1 MFTRSPARF
10 PCEYAPL
17 RKGTDPTGR
26 RTPRRCRCEARRST
40 DSRFAVKRRA
50 RNDVHGAQG
59 LFDDTSDLKR
69 GHIPPDIR
77 LRSEPMDPDNSF
89 GHGLPLTAS
98 SRSASGKQR
107 KLVCELTARWRLLG
121 VLCRRRVHDT
131 ARAVAVHVNR
141 VPSIEYMCAT
151 MCYGHGPTRA
161 TEYRKVPLCATTE
174 LHVTECHCA
183 TPRVPPDAAER
194 RRASWSFVAE
204 ATECHRS
211 PPSAHTAASN
221 ALYSAWHRVALGPPS
236 NTKCQ
241 PLY

>member
-1 MFTRSPARF
+1 MSMARK
-10 PCEYAPL
+10 A
-17 RKGTDPTGR
+17 
-26 RTPRRCRCEARRST
+26 
-40 DSRFAVKRRA
+40 
-50 RNDVHGAQG
+50 
-59 LFDDTSDLKR
+59 LFDVTSDLKR

-131 ARAVAVHVNR
+131 ARAVAVHANR
-141 VPSIEYMCAT
+141 APSIEYMCAT

-161 TEYRKVPLCATTE
+161 TEYRTVPLCATTE

-204 ATECHRS
+204 ATECTHRRVQRALQCVA
-211 PPSAHTAASN
+211 PIGTEASEPHQVSTF
-221 ALYSAWHRVALGPPS
+221 A
-236 NTKCQ
+236 
-241 PLY
+241 

>member
-1 MFTRSPARF
+1 MSMARK
-10 PCEYAPL
+10 A
-17 RKGTDPTGR
+17 
-26 RTPRRCRCEARRST
+26 
-40 DSRFAVKRRA
+40 
-50 RNDVHGAQG
+50 

-107 KLVCELTARWRLLG
+107 KLVCELTARRRLLG

-141 VPSIEYMCAT
+141 ARASSTCVPPCAT
-151 MCYGHGPTRA
+151 AMGQRA
-161 TEYRKVPLCATTE
+161 LLSTAQ
-174 LHVTECHCA
+174 CHC
-183 TPRVPPDAAER
+183 VPPRSCTSPSATALHRACRRMLPSAA
-194 RRASWSFVAE
+194 AHHGVSWP
-204 ATECHRS
+204 R

-221 ALYSAWHRVALGPPS
+221 ALYSAWHRVAPRPPS
-236 NTKCQ
+236 HTKCQ
-241 PLY
+241 LLHEWRPVLQSYRAPPSTTAVCCAASHASQY

>member
-1 MFTRSPARF
+1 MSMARK
-10 PCEYAPL
+10 A
-17 RKGTDPTGR
+17 
-26 RTPRRCRCEARRST
+26 
-40 DSRFAVKRRA
+40 
-50 RNDVHGAQG
+50 
-59 LFDDTSDLKR
+59 LFDVTSDLKR

-121 VLCRRRVHDT
+121 VWCRRRVHDT

-141 VPSIEYMCAT
+141 APSIEYMCAT

-161 TEYRKVPLCATTE
+161 TEYRTVPLCATTE

-204 ATECHRS
+204 ATECTHRRVQRALQCVA
-211 PPSAHTAASN
+211 PSGTEASEPHQ
-221 ALYSAWHRVALGPPS
+221 ASTFA
-236 NTKCQ
+236 
-241 PLY
+241 